1 MSIFSAI
8 FLRKP
13 RYQVSAYRDLYT
25 AIVSRLTRSGVYVGG
40 TANYPRVEVHS
51 FREQERLDKEGAIRQ
66 VTFTVESMSN
76 TSLAEAVTMNED
88 NLRLLSQADLDIEGW
103 GPLAVLPVQ
112 LQDLTETTDSKKI
125 IYRILQECSVYIE
138 KIKTDE
144 PDEDEEEID
153 NGNT

>member
-13 RYQVSAYRDLYT
+13 RYEVSAYRDLYT
-25 AIVSRLTRSGVYVGG
+25 AIVSRLTRTGVHVGG

-66 VTFTVESMSN
+66 INFTVESMSN
-76 TSLAEAVTMNED
+76 TSLTEAVTMNEA
-88 NLRLLSQADLDIEGW
+88 NIRLLSQYDLEITGW
-103 GPLAVLPVQ
+103 NCLSILSVQ

-125 IYRILQECSVYIE
+125 IYRILQECSIFLE
-138 KIKTDE
+138 KIKTDG
-144 PDEDEEEID
+144 PDEVETQ

>member
-25 AIVSRLTRSGVYVGG
+25 AIVSRLTRTGVNVGG

-88 NLRLLSQADLDIEGW
+88 NLRLLSQADLDITGW
-103 GPLAVLPVQ
+103 DTLAVLPVQ
-112 LQDLTETTDSKKI
+112 LD
-125 IYRILQECSVYIE
+125 
-138 KIKTDE
+138 
-144 PDEDEEEID
+144 
-153 NGNT
+153 